1 MPDCPPTTAAARQ
14 RRSRRR
20 RKLGLLLA
28 AAEVPLRLAERV
40 VQAGLLSEGVAT
52 DPERLGAALT
62 AAGERWAGEDG
73 T

>member
-1 MPDCPPTTAAARQ
+1 MTDAGPTTAAVRQ
-14 RRSRRR
+14 RRCRRR

-28 AAEVPLRLAERV
+28 VAEVPLRLAERL
-40 VQAGLLSEGVAT
+40 VQAGLLSEVEAT

-62 AAGERWAGEDG
+62 AAGERWAGDDG